1 MRNISLA
8 VGLVGLMA
16 FAACG
21 DTKPPVASDTVGGK
35 TSGGKGGKDSGGG
48 EGGANETA
56 GTFSRSGS
64 AGKGGKGSVGDG
76 GAAGDAGAGGE
87 GGAIEVGTPPTV
99 TILSPDAVSNPLGGQ
114 VLVKDSVDVTCKAVA
129 GEGPD
134 AAAVDPASVKIA
146 VLSSDGSVV
155 ISEKDALASSATE
168 YTATIP
174 LTGVTTG
181 KVVLR
186 CSARSLT
193 KATGIDTRDTL
204 ADRGPTITLTEPIVN
219 AKLALKEPLKVLF
232 TAMPTPVTPA
242 GDTQA
247 VVDKVVLTL
256 NGVEWPTTAKGA
268 GAYEAT
274 INMEGPE
281 FTPKPNGAT
290 ALAIT
295 ATNKR
300 APEAASASLTSTV
313 SVDGAGPVIKVTSPI
328 SAEVV
333 GGTVKVTF
341 SVTDAGSGVN
351 ADSVKVT
358 INGKDNQYENSAV
371 WVHNAGGDSY
381 TFLFDSRTLPTTIVQ
396 LPIEVNAQDNVGNE
410 ASSVSIPVY
419 FDLVGPKVDL
429 DPANIRTFNSNNDC
443 SVSFDPVGSNN
454 MNDLAVGS
462 GQDYLRVMV
471 WDQTNQKPGSASTLY
486 LSGVNP
492 APAAN
497 SVRLFFRNPND
508 EIPLLSNSMSP
519 GTGICDQ
526 IKDTTVNGE
535 SVPLTALT
543 PNNNPWF
550 GGESTIPP
558 LAPGCKYIG
567 GSKPMTLCNNNS
579 ALWQVIGQFE
589 GDTKDPAI
597 YAYSP
602 TSSVDC
608 TGQSWSYDTFISA
621 ANTDGWVCIGASAK
635 DRVGNVGVSPP
646 LRLCV
651 TGKACSLSSI
661 APPSCTDGCAPP
673 GRGGGFLL
681 RLQ

>member
-1 MRNISLA
+1 
-8 VGLVGLMA
+8 
-16 FAACG
+16 
-21 DTKPPVASDTVGGK
+21 VASNGSSGSSGK
-35 TSGGKGGKDSGGG
+35 GSGGKSSGGKDSAGG
-48 EGGANETA
+48 EGGASDT
-56 GTFSRSGS
+56 GGKFSRAGS
-64 AGKGGKGSVGDG
+64 AGKGGSVSDG
-76 GAAGDAGAGGE
+76 GAGGDAGGGGE

-99 TILSPDAVSNPLGGQ
+99 TILSPDAVTDPLGGK

-155 ISEKDALASSATE
+155 VSEKDALASTATE

-181 KVVLR
+181 KVILR
-186 CSARSLT
+186 CTARSLT
-193 KATGIDTRDTL
+193 KALGTDTKDTL
-204 ADRGPTITLTEPIVN
+204 ADRGPTITLTEPILN

-232 TAMPTPVTPA
+232 TALPTPVTPS

-247 VVDKVVLTL
+247 QVDKVVLTL
-256 NGVEWPTTAKGA
+256 NGVEQPTTAKGG
-268 GAYEAT
+268 GAYEAS

-281 FTPKPNGAT
+281 FTPKPNGVT
-290 ALAIT
+290 NLAIT
-295 ATNKR
+295 AMNKR
-300 APEAASASLTSTV
+300 APEAASATLVSTV
-313 SVDGAGPVIKVTSPI
+313 SVDGAGPVIKVTSPV

-351 ADSVKVT
+351 ADLVKVT

-371 WVHNAGGDSY
+371 WVHNAGSDSY
-381 TFLFDSRTLPTTIVQ
+381 TFLFDSRTLPTTTVQ

-443 SVSFDPVGSNN
+443 SVSFDPVGVNN
-454 MNDLAVGS
+454 MNDLTIGS

-471 WDQTNQKPGSASTLY
+471 WDLTNQKPGSASTLY

-508 EIPLLSNSMSP
+508 EIPLLSNSLTP

-543 PNNNPWF
+543 PNNNPWY
-550 GGESTIPP
+550 GGESAIPP
-558 LAPGCKYIG
+558 LAGACKYIG
-567 GSKPMTLCNNNS
+567 GNKPMTLCNNNS

-589 GDTKDPAI
+589 GDAKDPAI

-602 TSSVDC
+602 TPNVDC
-608 TGQSWSYDTFISA
+608 TGQSWTYDTFISA
-621 ANTDGWVCIGASAK
+621 ANTDGWVCLGASAK

-651 TGKACSLSSI
+651 TGKACSNSSI
-661 APPSCTDGCAPP
+661 APPSCTDGCTPP
-673 GRGGGFLL
+673 GRGGGFLVE
-681 RLQ
+681 LQ